1 MDPKE
6 YEFQKIIKRIKQLK
20 GTGTQ
25 LVSVYIPAEYPISE
39 IANRLRSEIS
49 QAENI
54 KSKQTRTKVI
64 GALERILN
72 ALKGFKQ
79 TPPNGL
85 VIFAGDVS
93 EDPSRENI
101 ITITLEPIKRLNQSI
116 YRCDSTFYTEPLD
129 SMLQQ
134 RDKYGV
140 VVLDGRE
147 ATLALLDGSNFYIL
161 DEIESHAHAKVRKGG
176 QSARRYERLIEEQTE
191 YYYKKVAEAMDT
203 HYLNKVKGIIIGGP
217 GPTKE
222 YFVDAKYYNYQHKIL
237 GIVDTGYTGIEGV
250 REAIEKGKDLI
261 QEQEMIVE
269 MREINRFIK
278 EVVNGGKA
286 VYGLEETIQM
296 INTRRAELVLVS
308 SRLDIKVY
316 KDQSGQISFNPI
328 DNPKEV
334 LDIQDYIYELC
345 VENGVNVLII
355 SSNSYEADIFL
366 NTFGGIGAIL
376 RY

>member
-6 YEFQKIIKRIKQLK
+6 YEFNKVVKKIKQLK

-39 IANRLRSEIS
+39 VASKIRTEIS

-72 ALKGFKQ
+72 ALKSFKQ

-101 ITITLEPIKRLNQSI
+101 ITITLEPIKKLNQSL
-116 YRCDSTFYTEPLD
+116 YRCDSIFYTEPLEN
-129 SMLQQ
+129 MLLQ
-134 RDKYGV
+134 RDKYGIV
-140 VVLDGRE
+140 VMDGKE
-147 ATLALLDGSNFYIL
+147 ATLAVLDGPNYFIL
-161 DEIESHAHAKVRKGG
+161 DEIESHAHSKIRKGG

-191 YYYKKVAEAMDT
+191 YYYKKVAEAMDA
-203 HYLNKVKGIIIGGP
+203 HFLNKVKGVIIGGP

-222 YFVDAKYYNYQHKIL
+222 YFYEAKYYNYQHNIL
-237 GIVDTGYTGIEGV
+237 GLIDTGYTGIEGV
-250 REAIEKGKDLI
+250 REIIEKGKDLI
-261 QEQEMIVE
+261 QEQDMVVE
-269 MREINRFIK
+269 IREINRFIK
-278 EVVNGGKA
+278 EVVNEGKA
-286 VYGLEETIQM
+286 TYGLEQVLEA
-296 INTRRAELVLVS
+296 INTKRAEKILVS
-308 SRLDIKVY
+308 SKLNNKIY
-316 KDQSGQISFNPI
+316 IDQQGNPSFVEIP
-328 DNPKEV
+328 NPKEV
-334 LDIQDYIYELC
+334 LDIQDYLYELC
-345 VENGVNVLII
+345 LEQGIDILII
-355 SSNSYEADIFL
+355 SSNSNEADVFL